1 MSTVK
6 NIAIPFDL
14 NKEIYETIRLG
25 DELVGREVSEDIMQ
39 KAYEWLFYFA
49 NRLGVEK
56 EAITYSFVVHEL
68 LAMYAYREVCVKKGY
83 GSIGMSY
90 RGQQRDDHYTNK
102 LRTYDM
108 RIKQLEAMLTAE
120 DITGDTTSGT
130 RDNYRTVRL
139 YRG

>member
-49 NRLGVEK
+49 NRLSVEK
-56 EAITYSFVVHEL
+56 EAITYSFVVREL